1 MPIRDR
7 WPARLRD
14 VDVATLL
21 RWAATPDAAPAEVR
35 ELLRSDRALID
46 AIADLA
52 ARRVRNTRDREHVA

>member
-1 MPIRDR
+1 MPTRDR

-14 VDVATLL
+14 VDVATLV
-21 RWAATPDAAPAEVR
+21 RWAATLDAAPADVR
-35 ELLRSDRALID
+35 DLLRERALLD